1 MAPKMSIV
9 GWLNKK
15 MREVSRLGICELDFG
30 REFCQAHRGE
40 RCQAKEVYAV
50 CGLRRK
56 LKRKLDVKGRG
67 KIDHYSL
74 GSEKEDVTWVLAS
87 AQEL

>member
-50 CGLRRK
+50 CGLRGVGGRRNGCPVER
-56 LKRKLDVKGRG
+56 LKREMDQKVK
-67 KIDHYSL
+67 
-74 GSEKEDVTWVLAS
+74 
-87 AQEL
+87 